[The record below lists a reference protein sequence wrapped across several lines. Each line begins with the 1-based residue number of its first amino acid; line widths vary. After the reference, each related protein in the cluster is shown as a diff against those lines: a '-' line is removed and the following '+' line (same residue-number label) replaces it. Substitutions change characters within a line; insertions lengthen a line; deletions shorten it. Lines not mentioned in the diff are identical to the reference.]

1 MKATSGG
8 DFEMRKAIL
17 GAAVA
22 AMVVTGAAVAFKST
36 QHAVASKNAFTLRDA
51 AQLDFPVYYA
61 GDSVDGL
68 PLVAQFQERVPT
80 GPPSAAILKS
90 PAGQP
95 DPRSYAQAVVFIY
108 GKCEGLRC
116 YPPAQIQVYPA
127 CARNLSLYSRYGGPG
142 APQPQSTQVRGAPAA
157 WVNDRLEIQTGIS
170 TIVVFGDT
178 PGRVERVSDELRGLN
193 VPVQA
198 HDQLP
203 PAAEGATEGRL
214 VCS

>member
-1 MKATSGG
+1 
-8 DFEMRKAIL
+8 MRNAIL

-22 AMVVTGAAVAFKST
+22 AIVVTGAAVAIKSA

-61 GDSVDGL
+61 GESVDGL
-68 PLVAQFQERVPT
+68 PLVAQFQKWVPK
-80 GPPSAAILKS
+80 GPPSEAMFKS
-90 PAGQP
+90 HQTPAGQP
-95 DPRSYAQAVVFIY
+95 DPRSYAPAVVFVY
-108 GKCEGLRC
+108 GTCEGSRC

-127 CARNLSLYSRYGGPG
+127 CARNFSLYSRYGGPD
-142 APQPQSTQVRGAPAA
+142 APPLQATQVRGAPAA
-157 WVNDRLEIQTGIS
+157 WVDNRLEIQTGVS

-178 PGRVERVSDELRGLN
+178 PGRVERVTDELRGLN

-203 PAAEGATEGRL
+203 PAAEGATAGRL
-214 VCS
+214 TCS